1 MFSLPIIFL
10 AAAVTAMLIVL
21 GLTASPLDLL
31 RRVKNTD
38 DTEAYDP
45 ATDQRKAPSLT
56 VVVYDFDRSTDPR
69 PYLEALFAQDYPNFS
84 VVVVADTSATESAEM
99 RKRLSAD
106 FPDVHFT
113 FIPPGS
119 HNLSRRKLAF
129 TLGIKAAKGEYVLTT
144 ASNCLM
150 QSPRW
155 LSLMMTPVI
164 SNPQKEV
171 VLGLTR
177 PDFSPL
183 SGLKRRYR
191 QFDFTQRTLQWLSA
205 ATRRPIRGD
214 GFNLLFRRSLFFEA
228 KGYSR
233 SVHLN
238 PGDDD
243 IFLTEIATRE
253 NTAIQISPEARLT
266 QEWGDITD
274 KALLDLRERYS
285 FTARKL
291 PKVPFLQASMVSWA
305 QWIVLGGAVAA
316 TLLTLPQWIPAATAA
331 AILLCFWIMEITLY
345 RVAAPWIGST
355 RLLWALVPFLLWHPI
370 GNFMFRMRR
379 WRHTRL
385 QYTCRY

>member
-1 MFSLPIIFL
+1 
-10 AAAVTAMLIVL
+10 
-21 GLTASPLDLL
+21 
-31 RRVKNTD
+31 
-38 DTEAYDP
+38 
-45 ATDQRKAPSLT
+45 
-56 VVVYDFDRSTDPR
+56 
-69 PYLEALFAQDYPNFS
+69 
-84 VVVVADTSATESAEM
+84 M

>member
-305 QWIVLGGAVAA
+305 Q
-316 TLLTLPQWIPAATAA
+316 
-331 AILLCFWIMEITLY
+331 
-345 RVAAPWIGST
+345 
-355 RLLWALVPFLLWHPI
+355 
-370 GNFMFRMRR
+370 
-379 WRHTRL
+379 
-385 QYTCRY
+385 